1 MSFYSPDSFWFL
13 LAVPVLIGVVL
24 AGWRWRL
31 RAAARFGVPQA
42 VERMVRGRPA
52 GWRAARAVLLVLGI
66 CFIIIAL
73 ARPLYGSRVRMLRK
87 RGVDVVVV
95 LDFSKSMLAR
105 DVKPNRIERAK
116 AELLHFISGL
126 GGDRIGMVAFAGE
139 TMQFPMTVDYA
150 AAALFFRDLGP
161 YDMPVGGTAIGRAL
175 TAAGRLLQSAS
186 KKTPAGKEIDRAR
199 VVILLTDGEDH
210 EGDPVAA
217 AEQLGQLG
225 ARLYLV
231 GIGSRAGEMVP
242 TYADDGTWTGYL
254 RDEQGNPVLTSLSRQ
269 NEEKL
274 REMARITGG
283 KYFRAPRGSVGMD
296 QIRAEMRR
304 MKQQE
309 LQARRITVHEE
320 RYAIPLLLGF
330 LLLVLESLL
339 PEAWIRRRDT
349 VQIPKPPLEA
359 ETLGSNRKPPTGF
372 RQPPT
377 DDGRQPRTSNREPT
391 TG

>member
-1 MSFYSPDSFWFL
+1 MSWHSPDMFWFL
-13 LAVPVLIGVVL
+13 LAVPVLIGIMA

-31 RAAARFGVPQA
+31 RAAERFGTAQA
-42 VERMVRGRPA
+42 VGRMVRGRPA
-52 GWRAARAVLLVLGI
+52 GWRAARVVLFVLAIGFTI
-66 CFIIIAL
+66 AAL

-175 TAAGRLLQSAS
+175 VAAGRLLESAS
-186 KKTPAGKEIDRAR
+186 NRRPESKQPYRAR

-225 ARLYLV
+225 ARLYVV
-231 GIGSRAGEMVP
+231 GIGSRTGEPVP

-254 RDEQGNPVLTSLSRQ
+254 RDEQGNPVLTSLSLK
-269 NEEKL
+269 NEKKL
-274 REMARITGG
+274 QEMARTTGG
-283 KYFRAPRGSVGMD
+283 KYFRAPRGSVGVE

-309 LQARRITVHEE
+309 LEARRITVHEE

-330 LLLVLESLL
+330 LLLLLESLL
-339 PEAWIRRRDT
+339 PEAWIARASGRKTTRAQKG
-349 VQIPKPPLEA
+349 QII
-359 ETLGSNRKPPTGF
+359 S
-372 RQPPT
+372 
-377 DDGRQPRTSNREPT
+377 
-391 TG
+391 